1 MRKRKNIKS
10 ENLKVIKPQIML
22 SSNIEQELSKIESN
36 LNKPVTKGL
45 FAWRLHPYE
54 PLNSNQNQPGNHRHT
69 KGFQDRGDH
78 WVDLWFSK

>member
-1 MRKRKNIKS
+1 MRKQKNIKS

-45 FAWRLHPYE
+45 FA
-54 PLNSNQNQPGNHRHT
+54 
-69 KGFQDRGDH
+69 
-78 WVDLWFSK
+78 